1 MKKSHWE
8 KYKYTSSNKGE
19 GITVYGNKDVCG
31 ISSVL
36 KCMIC
41 VCWAENTVNKDM
53 FLQYPVDM
61 RISGE
66 GMGILKNIFSEYKK
80 VESEKTQEKD
90 IKDINEIK
98 EVKESGE
105 DKVMISKSLLKEI
118 RNLIEN
124 TTSRIHWTVDEL
136 LPVGLIVKKIDVLL
150 TD

>member
-1 MKKSHWE
+1 ME
-8 KYKYTSSNKGE
+8 KYKYTSSNIGE

-41 VCWAENTVNKDM
+41 VCWTENTVNKDM

-61 RISGE
+61 NISGE
-66 GMGILKNIFSEYKK
+66 GIQILKKIFSEYKNIEYK
-80 VESEKTQEKD
+80 KTEDK
-90 IKDINEIK
+90 IKEIK
-98 EVKESGE
+98 ENDK

-118 RNLIEN
+118 RNLIED
-124 TTSRIHWTVDEL
+124 TSSRIHWKVDEL